1 MSSYRYMRLFVI
13 FDLPRYTSNQQK
25 QANAFRK
32 KLVDEGFL
40 MLQESV
46 YCKLALN
53 DSVMQAIKQRVR
65 EIKPS
70 EGDVMMF
77 GVTEKQFEDIEFLLN
92 PSVSNVVDNT
102 DRLVIL

>member
-13 FDLPRYTSNQQK
+13 FDLPRYTSKQQK
-25 QANAFRK
+25 QANTFRK
-32 KLVDEGFL
+32 KLVDDGFL

-53 DSVMQAIKQRVR
+53 DSVLQAVKHRVR
-65 EIKPS
+65 EMKPS

-77 GVTEKQFEDIEFLLN
+77 AVTEKQFEDIEFLLN
-92 PSVSNVVDNT
+92 LNASNVLDNT

>member
-13 FDLPRYTSNQQK
+13 FDLPRYTSKQQK
-25 QANAFRK
+25 QANTFRK
-32 KLVDEGFL
+32 KLVDDGFL

-53 DSVMQAIKQRVR
+53 DSVLQAVKHRVR
-65 EIKPS
+65 EMKPS
-70 EGDVMMF
+70 EGNVMMF
-77 GVTEKQFEDIEFLLN
+77 AVTEKQFEDIEFLLN
-92 PSVSNVVDNT
+92 PNASNVLDNT